1 MHAEVDGARLSDARL
16 YGFLKLL
23 LPAGAETTYRLM
35 GNALAALL
43 VQPGLMERV
52 VADRDLVPALIEET
66 LRWETSVT
74 LVSRVA
80 TADTEIGGCPVPAG
94 SALGVVVG
102 SANHDAAV
110 YDRPEDFDLDR
121 PASNHLAFG
130 TGPHQ
135 CLGMHLAR
143 MEMRTG
149 LNAILDGLPNL
160 RLDPDAAPPVIEG
173 LAFRGPTALPVLF
186 DPA

>member
-1 MHAEVDGARLSDARL
+1 EIDGERLSEARL

-35 GNALAALL
+35 GNALTALL
-43 VQPGLMERV
+43 VHPGLMERV
-52 VADRDLVPALIEET
+52 VADRDLIPALIEET

-74 LVSRVA
+74 LVSRNA
-80 TADTEIGGCPVPAG
+80 TVDTEIAGCPVPAG
-94 SALGVVVG
+94 AALAVVVG
-102 SANHDAAV
+102 SANHDEAV
-110 YDRPEDFDLDR
+110 YDRADEFDLDR
-121 PASNHLAFG
+121 PASNHVAFG

-149 LNAILDGLPNL
+149 LNAILDG
-160 RLDPDAAPPVIEG
+160 
-173 LAFRGPTALPVLF
+173 
-186 DPA
+186 